1 MSLTKPS
8 LTHQH
13 ISKIEIEQVKFSQSI
28 NIDFKQPENSRC
40 SLTIDYGELEKIL
53 ERVNKEFNTD
63 HSIQDVTIHFFDNKT
78 YLVCEHEVSKTQSEY
93 IKELEEY
100 AKALEKKLDEI
111 SNS

>member
-1 MSLTKPS
+1 MSLTKPKF
-8 LTHQH
+8 TYQH
-13 ISKIEIEQVKFSQSI
+13 TSKVEIEKIKFNQTI

-40 SLTIDYGELEKIL
+40 SLTIEYGELEKVL

-63 HSIQDVTIHFFDNKT
+63 HSIQDATIHFFDNKT
-78 YLVCEHEVSKTQSEY
+78 YLVCEHEISKTQDEY

-100 AKALEKKLDEI
+100 TKALEKKLDEI